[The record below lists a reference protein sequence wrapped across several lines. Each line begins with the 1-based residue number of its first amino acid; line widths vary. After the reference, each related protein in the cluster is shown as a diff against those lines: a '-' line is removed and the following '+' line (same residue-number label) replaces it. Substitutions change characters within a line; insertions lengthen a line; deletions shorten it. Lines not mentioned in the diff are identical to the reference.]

1 MTKYFEE
8 DRGKKPDSELSDY
21 QKEIES
27 TENVILCVAKAER
40 MVWEIGKSLISEE
53 TETNERSKFVE
64 NRRTSPP

>member
-1 MTKYFEE
+1 MTEYFEE

-21 QKEIES
+21 QKKIES

-40 MVWEIGKSLISEE
+40 MVREIGKSLISEE
-53 TETNERSKFVE
+53 PETNEGSKFVE